1 MNPDKL
7 RPSARDAF
15 PTPSALPIP
24 IPLVDGQMRF
34 TMKREVLGF
43 LSLVM
48 GVTSS
53 FAALKQGDTAPD
65 FKTQASLAGK
75 EFTFSLR
82 DALKKGP
89 VVVYFYPAAFT
100 GGCNLQ
106 AHTFAENHDKFAAA
120 GASVIGVS
128 LDSISR
134 LNDFSADPQY
144 CAGKLPVASDEK
156 GEIAKS
162 YDIKVADTYN
172 GQAVAKMKDSRGNEV
187 GHSMAERTTFV
198 VAPDNKIVATI
209 GGVAGDAN
217 ADQALAV
224 VQQLAAKRTAKN

>member
-1 MNPDKL
+1 
-7 RPSARDAF
+7 
-15 PTPSALPIP
+15 
-24 IPLVDGQMRF
+24 MRC
-34 TMKREVLGF
+34 KVLG
-43 LSLVM
+43 LLMSLVLA
-48 GVTSS
+48 VTPA

-75 EFTFSLR
+75 AFTFSLR
-82 DALKKGP
+82 DALKTGP

-128 LDSISR
+128 LDSITR
-134 LNDFSADPQY
+134 LNEFSADPRY

-162 YDIKVADTYN
+162 YDVQITDSYK
-172 GQAVAKMKDSRGNEV
+172 GQAVATMKDSRGDEI
-187 GHSMAERTTFV
+187 GHATAERTTFI
-198 VAPDNKIVATI
+198 VASDGKIVATI

-217 ADQALAV
+217 AEQALV
-224 VQQLAAKRTAKN
+224 IVQRMAAKGTPKS